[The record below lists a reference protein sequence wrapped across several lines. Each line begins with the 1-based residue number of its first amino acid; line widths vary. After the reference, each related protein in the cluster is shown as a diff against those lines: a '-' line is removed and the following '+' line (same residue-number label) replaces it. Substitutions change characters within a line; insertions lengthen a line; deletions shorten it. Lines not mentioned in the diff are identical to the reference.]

1 MTAPTTYQES
11 FELAR
16 RAIRHGDGL
25 SIETD
30 AGEFPYW
37 GTEIEQ
43 LMDELAPGE
52 PFQVKALLFA
62 PADDDKGHAWT
73 ITRDHLAD
81 PDQRGDKWRTGPGA
95 ATARQLAM
103 LPAGAPPAEGYER
116 HVFRMY
122 DDDGEL
128 YYTGRAI
135 FRPDDH
141 MALEDAL
148 PAPLLDFGAPA
159 AGCTRITWDGH
170 PDWECS

>member
-1 MTAPTTYQES
+1 
-11 FELAR
+11 
-16 RAIRHGDGL
+16 
-25 SIETD
+25 
-30 AGEFPYW
+30 
-37 GTEIEQ
+37 
-43 LMDELAPGE
+43 MDELAPGE
-52 PFQVKALLFA
+52 PFDVKAVLIA
-62 PADDDKGHAWT
+62 PEDDDKGHAWT

-81 PDQRGDKWRTGPGA
+81 PDQTGDKWRTGPGA
-95 ATARQLAM
+95 ATARELAM
-103 LPAGAPPAEGYER
+103 LPAGAPLAEGYER

-128 YYTGRAI
+128 YYTGRGI